1 MTVSA
6 VAWRRAASA
15 SLILLAV
22 SCVAWELVLAP
33 LRPGGSWLALKV
45 LPLLWILPGI
55 IRGNAYTYRVSTM
68 LILAYFAEG
77 TVRSYSESGMSGGL
91 AAAETVLSVIFFV
104 AAIGHVR
111 AVRAAKS
118 AAPTTAA

>member
-6 VAWRRAASA
+6 AAWRRAASA

-22 SCVAWELVLAP
+22 CCLAWELVLAP

-45 LPLLWILPGI
+45 LPLLWIMPGI

-68 LILAYFAEG
+68 LILAYFIEG
-77 TVRSYSESGMSGGL
+77 TVRSYAESGMSGGL
-91 AAAETVLSVIFFV
+91 ASAETVLSVTFFV
-104 AAIGHVR
+104 AAIGH
-111 AVRAAKS
+111 VRAAKS